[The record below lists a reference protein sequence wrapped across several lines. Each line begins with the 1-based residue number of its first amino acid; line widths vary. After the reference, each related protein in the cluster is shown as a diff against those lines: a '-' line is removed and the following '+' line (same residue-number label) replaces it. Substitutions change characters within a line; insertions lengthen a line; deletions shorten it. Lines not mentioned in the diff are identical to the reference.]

1 METHREIELNLE
13 LAPEDAERL
22 QRPQPR
28 KAGRI
33 DLGKELSIADAFTT
47 IVLSCLQHFRANEAM
62 LVERRMPEALHQA
75 RVAMRRLR
83 SAFQLFRPILRNS
96 RRYRSLSRDLRWC
109 SRILGE
115 TRNLDVF
122 LTLARDHAIDLRQI
136 ERRRDQGYARVA
148 AMLKSRR
155 FLTLMSRLLR
165 WAFIGKWRQRASA
178 AQPIDGFA
186 ARRLEK
192 AWSKISNPSVALSQM
207 TEERR
212 HRFRL
217 RTKQF
222 RYVLEFLRSIN
233 SDVDHRRKPFHATL
247 EALQDDLGALNDMA
261 LAARLAAESGISDPR
276 LVEEGRRAAILES
289 ADERLAELVAIGPYW
304 RPAGPTRQPEAAAAP
319 PRASASQ
326 PAASRRRAPRSAG
339 SAHGLRHR
347 PG

>member
-1 METHREIELNLE
+1 METHSEIDLKAE
-13 LAPEDAERL
+13 LAPEDAERPN
-22 QRPQPR
+22 RPQTR

-33 DLGKELSIADAFTT
+33 DLGIESSIADAFTT
-47 IVLSCLQHFRANEAM
+47 IVLSCLQHFRANEPM
-62 LVERRMPEALHQA
+62 LVESRMPEALHQA

-96 RRYRSLSRDLRWC
+96 GRYRSLSKDVRWC

-122 LTLARDHAIDLRQI
+122 LTMARDLAIDVRQI
-136 ERRRDQGYARVA
+136 ERGRDRGYARVST
-148 AMLKSRR
+148 MLKSRR
-155 FLTLMSRLLR
+155 FRRMMSRLLR
-165 WAFIGKWRQRASA
+165 WLLIGKWRRRASA
-178 AQPIDGFA
+178 AQAIDGFA

-192 AWSKISNPSVALSQM
+192 AWLKISNPSLGLSQM

-222 RYVLEFLRSIN
+222 RYVLEFLRSI
-233 SDVDHRRKPFHATL
+233 SPDPDHRRKPFHATL

-261 LAARLAAESGISDPR
+261 LATRLATESGISDPR
-276 LVEEGRRAAILES
+276 LVDEGRRIAILER

-304 RPAGPTRQPEAAAAP
+304 RRK
-319 PRASASQ
+319 SA
-326 PAASRRRAPRSAG
+326 
-339 SAHGLRHR
+339 
-347 PG
+347 